1 MLRRIVIGLVLAAF
15 LTGSAMAM
23 GDPKIAAL
31 QVALERKGLYAGTID
46 GIAGPATSDGVRAF
60 QRRARL
66 AVDGRTGKATRQALG
81 GFARHALGSRS
92 LAAGKRGWD
101 VAGLQFLLAW
111 HGFPSGAMDGV
122 FGDRVSA
129 AVSRFQ
135 RWAALPVDGVA
146 GPGTFAALASP
157 PVYSPLSLS
166 WPLDRP
172 LGDGFGPRG
181 NRFHAGIDL
190 PARQG
195 APVRAARGGQVVYAA
210 PGGSFGLLVV
220 IAHGHGVRTFYAHLS
235 RIAVSVGEK
244 VATGTRIGRVGTTGH
259 STGPHLHF
267 EVRVRGASVDPLAS
281 LA

>member
-1 MLRRIVIGLVLAAF
+1 MG
-15 LTGSAMAM
+15 M
-23 GDPKIAAL
+23 GDPDVAAL

-46 GIAGPATSDGVRAF
+46 GIAGPATSDGVREL

-66 AVDGRTGKATRQALG
+66 VVDGRAGRATRRALG
-81 GFARHALGSRS
+81 RFARHTLGSRPLVIGS
-92 LAAGKRGWD
+92 RGWD

-111 HGFPSGAMDGV
+111 HGFPSAAIDGI
-122 FGDRVSA
+122 FGERVA
-129 AVSRFQ
+129 AALRRYQ

-146 GPGTFAALASP
+146 GPGTLAALDSP
-157 PVYSPLSLS
+157 PVYSPLTLS

-172 LGDGFGPRG
+172 VGDGFGPRG

-190 PARQG
+190 PASRG
-195 APVRAARGGQVVYAA
+195 TPVRAARGGRVVYAA

-235 RIAVSVGEK
+235 RIAVAVGDR
-244 VATGTRIGRVGTTGH
+244 VSSGAPIGRVGTTGH

-267 EVRVRGASVDPLAS
+267 EVRVRGASVDPLPS